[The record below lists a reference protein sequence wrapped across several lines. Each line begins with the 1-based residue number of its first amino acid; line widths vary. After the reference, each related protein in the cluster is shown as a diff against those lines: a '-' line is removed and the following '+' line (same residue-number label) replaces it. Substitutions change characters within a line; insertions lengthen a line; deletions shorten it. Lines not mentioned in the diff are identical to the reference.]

1 MSLLKKFL
9 EMDRELIMEFLR
21 EDTQE
26 WEYFE
31 IRADQ
36 AGIWTTSH
44 NQYYSVTWDEV
55 FSLNEHLQLMEDKI
69 IQGEGF

>member
-9 EMDRELIMEFLR
+9 EMDREPIMEFLR

-36 AGIWTTSH
+36 AGIWTSSH
-44 NQYYSVTWDEV
+44 NYYYSIAWDEN
-55 FSLNEHLQLMEDKI
+55 FSLDEHLKEMADKI